1 MRSDLIGILTGLFDW
16 ARRARQFL
24 LGLVLDPINA
34 FSDVVEVAQVTA
46 LFNMRGR
53 GHGRNRERGLI

>member
-34 FSDVVEVAQVTA
+34 FSDVLEVAQVTA
-46 LFNMRGR
+46 LFDIREKGDGR
-53 GHGRNRERGLI
+53 KR